1 MRVLINLLFSWLI
14 IKPAY
19 AASNALAGECNAPS
33 DNDQLLNTNNV
44 DYLIVGAGGGGIQT
58 ALLLQKYG
66 HSVQI
71 LEKQQTA
78 GSFWTRYPR
87 FQELI
92 SVNKRVANETQIM
105 RYDWHS
111 MLETPIRMW
120 DISHDYFPSGL
131 GKQKLIVHNGHNPPF
146 DLVIMCILIVKPV
159 MNVCKCKRHTHLAV
173 D

>member
-1 MRVLINLLFSWLI
+1 MQVSIVYLLFSWLI

-19 AASNALAGECNAPS
+19 AASDSNVCNVESSSFAGECNAPS
-33 DNDQLLNTNNV
+33 TNNDQLLNTNNV

-120 DISHDYFPSGL
+120 DISQDYFPSGL
-131 GKQKLIVHNGHNPPF
+131 GKQKLIVHNGHIPPF
-146 DLVIMCILIVKPV
+146 DLGIGF
-159 MNVCKCKRHTHLAV
+159 
-173 D
+173 